1 MVKFTNFKTI
11 LELANSETIFEF
23 KNQETIFESKS
34 NLSFDTII
42 EDSLSRLKDIIAIVR
57 PDENFDEALDVVSC
71 TINDEKSNHE
81 TLINLNFE
89 ITFPGTELPRRNDA
103 LFCLACAACLQAK
116 KLNISDNK
124 DNAWALITYA
134 NQLIGQAMESFNQ
147 EHKANEALSRQRKGG
162 EATKEKHLIVRDEM
176 IRLLRELAP
185 PPTGWKNKK
194 QAAEVVG
201 EALERFIMEKGLG
214 TIVTVPEAT
223 AKKLLYALNETEIQE
238 AFKASSTKHK
248 TQNTEEPLTYS
259 ILRMQVTR

>member
-1 MVKFTNFKTI
+1 MVKFTNLESIF
-11 LELANSETIFEF
+11 ELANPETVFEF
-23 KNQETIFESKS
+23 KNQETILESKS
-34 NLSFDTII
+34 NLSLDTII
-42 EDSLSRLKDIIAIVR
+42 ENSLTSLKDILEIVR
-57 PDENFDEALDVVSC
+57 PDDNFNEVLDEVSC
-71 TINDEKSNHE
+71 AIEDEKTNHE
-81 TLINLNFE
+81 TLITLNFE
-89 ITFPGTELPRRNDA
+89 SVFPGTELPRKNDA

-124 DNAWALITYA
+124 NKAWALITYA

-194 QAAEVVG
+194 QAAEVIG

-214 TIVTVPEAT
+214 TIITDPEAT
-223 AKKLLYALNETEIQE
+223 AKNWLYALKETEIQE

-248 TQNTEEPLTYS
+248 TQKTEEPLTYS